1 MSDEE
6 KNLVHPYYNHN
17 YARYDLEIDEI
28 IAGLKKAGYS
38 LDGSGGGPG
47 TGSTPGNNNNQND
60 STDSSSKDPITGMDP
75 AYRLEVLSTRST
87 RCNSTSFNTILYPV
101 LYKNNEDITDTIPA
115 TNFKWQRISGNSEV
129 AKLEDAEWNLRYA
142 AGSKECYITK
152 EDIKRNSMFV
162 CKYVEFEDED
172 EEYVNAAYQAYIKN
186 AKLNGGDK

>member
-1 MSDEE
+1 MSNDG

-38 LDGSGGGPG
+38 LDGSGGGPS
-47 TGSTPGNNNNQND
+47 TGSTPDNNNNQNTG
-60 STDSSSKDPITGMDP
+60 TDSSSKDPITGMDP

-87 RCNSTSFNTILYPV
+87 RCNSTGFNTILYPV

>member
-28 IAGLKKAGYS
+28 IAGLKRAGYS

-47 TGSTPGNNNNQND
+47 TGNTPENNNNQNT
-60 STDSSSKDPITGMDP
+60 STDSSNKDPITGMDP

-87 RCNSTSFNTILYPV
+87 RCNSTGFNTILYPV

-142 AGSKECYITK
+142 AGAKECYITK

-172 EEYVNAAYQAYIKN
+172 EAYVNAAYQAYIKN